1 VFMRKSAFVFAVMAG
16 LAGCGWIAAV
26 TAATPATG
34 RLQWDEL
41 AKTNTAK
48 TGDVTAHFIFTVKN
62 VSTNEVTIDRVISSC
77 DCTVA
82 KPPRDPW
89 RMKPG
94 DEDKLDVLVDLRN
107 KTPGTFFKDINVL
120 SGGET
125 NVLMVSVSIPLD
137 LTNGM
142 SRAMVDRLFGQQL
155 AGVDHQAVFKG
166 NVCVKCH
173 LVPAFGK
180 SGENLF
186 HVTCGICHE
195 SPHRASMV
203 PDLHALK
210 TEIDTNYWP
219 DWIAHGKAGT
229 LMPGFAATDGGP
241 LDDEQINGLVKYLTN
256 AFPRP
261 LKLPPVTPLK
271 K

>member
-1 VFMRKSAFVFAVMAG
+1 MRKSALVFVV
-16 LAGCGWIAAV
+16 LAGVAGWTLFADVTGAAE
-26 TAATPATG
+26 
-34 RLQWDEL
+34 RLHWDEL

-48 TGDVTAHFIFTVKN
+48 TGDVTARFIFTVKN
-62 VSTNEVTIDRVISSC
+62 VSGSEVTIDRVVSSC

-82 KPPRDPW
+82 KPPRNPW
-89 RMKPG
+89 VMKPG

-107 KTPGTFFKDINVL
+107 KVPGTFFKDINVFF
-120 SGGET
+120 GGET
-125 NVLMVSVSIPLD
+125 NVLMVSVTIPPD

-142 SRAMVDRLFGQQL
+142 SRAVADRLFGQQL
-155 AGVDHQAVFKG
+155 AAVDHQAVFKG

-195 SPHRASMV
+195 AAHRATMV

-219 DWIAHGKAGT
+219 NWIAHGKAGT
-229 LMPGFAATDGGP
+229 LMPGFAAAEGGP
-241 LDDEQINGLVKYLTN
+241 LDDEQIRGLVSYLTN

-261 LKLPPVTPLK
+261 LKLPAVDPTK

>member
-1 VFMRKSAFVFAVMAG
+1 MRKSAFVFAVVAG
-16 LAGCGWIAAV
+16 LAGWEWIAAV
-26 TAATPATG
+26 GAATRTAD
-34 RLQWDEL
+34 RLQWDEP
-41 AKTNTAK
+41 AKTYTAK
-48 TGDVTAHFIFTVKN
+48 AGDVAAHFVFMVKN
-62 VSTNEVTIDRVISSC
+62 VSGGDLTIDRVMSSC

-94 DEDKLDVLVDLRN
+94 DADKLDVLVDLRN
-107 KTPGTFFKDINVL
+107 KTPGTFFKDVDVL

-125 NVLMVSVSIPLD
+125 NVLTVSVTIPAD
-137 LTNGM
+137 VTNGM
-142 SRAMVDRLFGQQL
+142 SPAMADRLFGQQL

-166 NVCVKCH
+166 NICVKCH

-186 HVTCGICHE
+186 HVACGICHE
-195 SPHRASMV
+195 ASHRATMV

-210 TEIDTNYWP
+210 TEIDTNYWQN
-219 DWIAHGKAGT
+219 WVAHGKAGT

-241 LDDEQINGLVKYLTN
+241 LDDEQIKGLVNYLTN

-261 LKLPPVTPLK
+261 LKLPAATPAK
-271 K
+271 N

>member
-1 VFMRKSAFVFAVMAG
+1 MRKSALVFAVMAG
-16 LAGCGWIAAV
+16 IAGWMWTANTAQAA
-26 TAATPATG
+26 P

-48 TGDVTAHFIFTVKN
+48 TGDVSAHFVFTVKN
-62 VSTNEVTIDRVISSC
+62 VSKDEVTVDRVISSC

-89 RMKPG
+89 QMKPG
-94 DEDKLDVLVDLRN
+94 DVDKLDVLVDLRN
-107 KTPGTFFKDINVL
+107 KVPGTFFKDITVL

-125 NVLMVSVSIPLD
+125 NVLLLSVTVPPD

-142 SRAMVDRLFGQQL
+142 SAAVADRLFGQQL
-155 AGVDHQAVFKG
+155 AAVDHQAVFKG

-195 SPHRASMV
+195 AAHRATMV
-203 PDLHALK
+203 PDLRALK
-210 TEIDTNYWP
+210 TEIDTNYWQN
-219 DWIAHGKAGT
+219 WVAHGKAGT

-241 LDDEQINGLVKYLTN
+241 LDDEQIKGLVQYLTN

-261 LKLPPVTPLK
+261 LKLTPEKPAK